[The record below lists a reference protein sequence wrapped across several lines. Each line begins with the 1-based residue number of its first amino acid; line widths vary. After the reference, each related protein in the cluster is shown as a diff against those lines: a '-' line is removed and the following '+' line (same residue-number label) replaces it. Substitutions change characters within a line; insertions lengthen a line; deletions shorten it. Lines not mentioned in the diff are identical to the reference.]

1 MDKKYA
7 EKGIAGVISII
18 LMALVVVVAGYSY
31 INKVNPLQLL
41 PNLIKETSAPVTISS
56 SQAQVT
62 ITDKSFEPAT
72 LQIEKGQQVT
82 WVNQDQDLHQVA
94 SDPHPTHT
102 NLSGFDSEEPLAK
115 DDAFSF
121 IFEKEG
127 TFTYHDHLNPLEFK
141 GTIIVK

>member
-1 MDKKYA
+1 MM
-7 EKGIAGVISII
+7 III
-18 LMALVVVVAGYSY
+18 LVILIIAVAGYFY
-31 INKVNPLQLL
+31 INK
-41 PNLIKETSAPVTISS
+41 IKPVGTPAVTISS

-62 ITDKSFEPAT
+62 ITDKGFEPAT
-72 LQIEKGQQVT
+72 IQIEKGQQVT
-82 WVNQDQDLHQVA
+82 WVNQDLSMHRVA

-115 DDAFSF
+115 DDSFSF

-127 TFTYHDHLNPLEFK
+127 AFTYHDHLNPFEFK